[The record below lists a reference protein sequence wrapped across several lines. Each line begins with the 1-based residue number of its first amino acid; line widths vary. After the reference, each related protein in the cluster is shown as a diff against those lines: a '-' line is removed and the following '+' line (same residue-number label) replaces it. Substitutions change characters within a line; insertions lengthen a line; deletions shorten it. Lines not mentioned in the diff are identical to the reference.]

1 MTDGEIK
8 NTITDTLN
16 KVTSTVNTKNFV
28 SKNKISVIAAI
39 VSVILIATG
48 IFLGGFLT
56 ARKIYRVESVDQ
68 QVASLKNKLNEA
80 TSKLNDIQS
89 KYDELIAL
97 NDKMSDQAISVKKDI
112 EDVLRIVD
120 TSKLTINE
128 IKNLANNGNVVAGDV
143 RSLINTIM
151 QNNSI
156 IKDKVIVLESN
167 LKDLESKITSI
178 SD

>member
-1 MTDGEIK
+1 MTDEEIK
-8 NTITDTLN
+8 NTITDTVS
-16 KVTSTVNTKNFV
+16 KIASTKNFIK
-28 SKNKISVIAAI
+28 KNKTSIILSIISVIII
-39 VSVILIATG
+39 VTS
-48 IFLGGFLT
+48 IFLGGFFT
-56 ARKIYRVESVDQ
+56 ARKIYKVENVDSQ
-68 QVASLKNKLNEA
+68 ITSLQNKLDEA
-80 TSKLNDIQS
+80 TSKLNEIQS

-97 NDKMSDQAISVKKDI
+97 NDKMSDQTISVKKDI
-112 EDVLRIVD
+112 EDALRIVD

>member
-56 ARKIYRVESVDQ
+56 ARKIYRVENVDSQ
-68 QVASLKNKLNEA
+68 ITSLQNKLDEA

-97 NDKMSDQAISVKKDI
+97 NDKMSDQATSVKKDI
-112 EDVLRIVD
+112 EDALRIVD

>member
-112 EDVLRIVD
+112 EDALRIVD